1 MDVGSMLPC
10 VGRWCACVQLADRNC
25 VRTRTLPA
33 APVLYHS
40 GSALLSLPVS
50 GLPGLNLLDAL
61 SAVIAERAWGWG
73 ADVTWS
79 AGCRLGNYVGQL
91 LDCLGLRK
99 AEGRGNGVGGGDQQS
114 QWALK
119 WKGWLQRFH
128 AIVRH
133 DKYIYLEAINGGR

>member
-1 MDVGSMLPC
+1 MDVGRMLPC
-10 VGRWCACVQLADRNC
+10 VGRWWACVQLADRNC

-73 ADVTWS
+73 SRCHMVRRVQ
-79 AGCRLGNYVGQL
+79 AGKLCGTFAGLPWPQESRGEGKWCR
-91 LDCLGLRK
+91 K
-99 AEGRGNGVGGGDQQS
+99 GG
-114 QWALK
+114 
-119 WKGWLQRFH
+119 
-128 AIVRH
+128 
-133 DKYIYLEAINGGR
+133 

>member
-10 VGRWCACVQLADRNC
+10 VGRWWACVQLADRNC

-61 SAVIAERAWGWG
+61 SAVIAERALGWG

-99 AEGRGNGVGGGDQQS
+99 AEGRGNGVERGGGGTSKVSGHRSGRDGCRGS
-114 QWALK
+114 TPSFGTTK
-119 WKGWLQRFH
+119 
-128 AIVRH
+128 I
-133 DKYIYLEAINGGR
+133 YI